1 MARMSSFLENGEHDD
16 VLYPDSDIDDAVH
29 LAPTNAEVPL
39 S

>member
-16 VLYPDSDIDDAVH
+16 VLYPDSDIDDAVD